1 MNKNT
6 ESEIW
11 FSQFGLFHT
20 NSLTRNSTISVFCI
34 TLRLSLAKRVIYIYQ
49 HILTSTTFIFSKSR
63 IHFPLPLYYEL
74 NGISFRMYKTG
85 FANTNHNFT
94 IGIWYDIIKRYNIKW
109 FHNIRIVNVY
119 FLCIIKFIKWFLLTD
134 CEQIDCNW
142 DSDISFFQ

>member
-34 TLRLSLAKRVIYIYQ
+34 TLRLSLAKRVNYVYQ
-49 HILTSTTFIFSKSR
+49 NILTNTPFIFSKSR
-63 IHFPLPLYYEL
+63 IHFPLSLYYEL
-74 NGISFRMYKTG
+74 NSISFHMYKTG
-85 FANTNHNFT
+85 LANTNHNFT
-94 IGIWYDIIKRYNIKW
+94 IGIGYNIIKRYSINIKW

-119 FLCIIKFIKWFLLTD
+119 FLCIMKFIKRFY
-134 CEQIDCNW
+134 
-142 DSDISFFQ
+142 